1 MICLFDKF
9 SSREEVLTTNGDY
22 ILDNICTKMVIK
34 ESLNGDFI
42 AEGTF
47 ILNNEFPKELYD
59 MINELSILRI
69 TDESSEEVFRIISV
83 RKYKKYIDV
92 VCRHITITD
101 TVNLW
106 LENVKPT
113 ELTGSSAIDYIYKN
127 SIGKKDL
134 FVSSD
139 IQEINTAYY
148 ENVKVHQA
156 FTDSENSFLNKWG
169 GEITRNGYN
178 LSINKRRGTDT
189 DVIIESRKDLTGFE
203 SRTNL
208 DSLCTGIVPKGYGY
222 LKAPIQYSPLVDNYP
237 SPIIKE
243 FKYEFVKVK
252 DENNPDEGFETEQEG
267 IDELIRLAKREFS
280 ENHIDVIQAEY
291 TINYIDLSRTKE
303 YKDFISTQ
311 TLELGDS
318 ITVHEKD
325 FDIKVNSRIISRTY
339 DVLKKSRISTELSN
353 VKVIP
358 NPPTVS
364 NLIAELEKITS
375 KGDNL
380 SDYITAIL
388 ESGIKDSYVVLKPN
402 ELLIMDS
409 KDINTA
415 KNVTRYNKNGLGFS
429 TTGYYGNYTYGFTID
444 GKINA
449 SLIATGILSTV
460 LIQNSDGS
468 LQIDLGNTNGIN
480 FKKNNHVAFNLNG
493 NEMKFFDWQGTERTT
508 PVGTLSSSRIIR
520 SGTQTSIPGV
530 MLANEKN
537 SYMTL
542 GYRNDSGNYSSYI
555 DFDISNVI
563 PKAASVNRLEDDTIS
578 REITTYKPIAVQE
591 GVDFK
596 DYSTFSARPSMKY
609 GIWLG
614 KDDDSYITN
623 NYNRNCVELSSP
635 NGISVSNDD
644 YYLFTANTERTT
656 SVSSS
661 GYNYFNVTA
670 DGRFSI
676 CDKLYTN
683 NLGNVV
689 CNASLL
695 VTGDIQANARS
706 SNLSER
712 LTEKPINLLHELYVK
727 DLEIEQLKSDMEELK
742 KEIANIKEMI
752 GGIQDV

>member
-1 MICLFDKF
+1 MICLFDRF

-34 ESLNGDFI
+34 EGLNGDFI

-59 MINELSILRI
+59 MMNELSILRI

-156 FTDSENSFLNKWG
+156 FTDLDNSFLNKWG

-178 LSINKRRGTDT
+178 LSINKRRGIDT

-222 LKAPIQYSPLVDNYP
+222 LKAPIQYSPLVNNYP

-267 IDELIRLAKREFS
+267 IDELIRLAEIEFS

-311 TLELGDS
+311 TLGLGDT

-409 KDINTA
+409 KDINKA

-429 TTGYYGNYTYGFTID
+429 TTGYYGDYTYGFTID

-449 SLIATGILSTV
+449 SLIAAGILSTV

-468 LQIDLGNTNGIN
+468 LQIDLGSSNGIN
-480 FKKNNHVAFNLNG
+480 FKRNNHVAVNLNG
-493 NEMKFFDWQGTERTT
+493 SEMKFYDWEGTERTD
-508 PVGTLSSSRIIR
+508 PVGTLASVRIVNNN
-520 SGTQTSIPGV
+520 TQRKVAGIL
-530 MLANEKN
+530 LANEKD
-537 SYMTL
+537 SYMTF
-542 GYRNDSGNYSSYI
+542 GYKNDNGNYSSYI

-563 PKAASVNRLEDDTIS
+563 PKAAISVNRLEDDTIS

-623 NYNRNCVELSSP
+623 NYKRNCIELSSS

-661 GYNYFNVTA
+661 GYNYFNVTS
-670 DGRFSI
+670 DRRFSI

-695 VTGDIQANARS
+695 VTGDIQSNAVYK
-706 SNLSER
+706 NLSEK
-712 LTEKPINLLHELYVK
+712 LDSKPINLLHELYIK
-727 DLEIEQLKSDMEELK
+727 DLEIEQLKSDISDLRKQIEDINSK
-742 KEIANIKEMI
+742 I
-752 GGIQDV
+752 GG

>member
-178 LSINKRRGTDT
+178 LSINKRRGIDT

-222 LKAPIQYSPLVDNYP
+222 LKAPIQYSPLVNNYP

-267 IDELIRLAKREFS
+267 IDELIRLAEIEFS

-311 TLELGDS
+311 TLGLGDT

-460 LIQNSDGS
+460 LIQNADGS
-468 LQIDLGNTNGIN
+468 LQIDLGSSNGIN
-480 FKKNNHVAFNLNG
+480 FKKNNHVAVNLNG
-493 NEMKFFDWQGTERTT
+493 SEMKFYDWEGTTRTS
-508 PVGTLSSSRIIR
+508 PVGTLFSARRIK
-520 SGTQTSIPGV
+520 SGTQTEIPGI
-530 MLANEKN
+530 MLANEKD

-542 GYRNDSGNYSSYI
+542 GYRNNSGIYSSYI
-555 DFDISNVI
+555 DFDINNVI
-563 PKAASVNRLEDDTIS
+563 PKSYSYSEEKHTKS
-578 REITTYKPIAVQE
+578 REITTYKPITFWE
-591 GVDFK
+591 GIDFK
-596 DYSTFSARPSMKY
+596 DYSTFSSRPSLKY
-609 GIWLG
+609 GAWFG
-614 KDDDSYITN
+614 PNDDSYITKN
-623 NYNRNCVELSSP
+623 NSRNAIESHSS
-635 NGISVSNDD
+635 NGLLVSNDD
-644 YYLFTANTERTT
+644 YYLFTVNQERTT

-670 DGRFSI
+670 DRRFSI

-706 SNLSER
+706 ANLSER
-712 LTEKPINLLHELYVK
+712 LSDKPINLLHELYVK